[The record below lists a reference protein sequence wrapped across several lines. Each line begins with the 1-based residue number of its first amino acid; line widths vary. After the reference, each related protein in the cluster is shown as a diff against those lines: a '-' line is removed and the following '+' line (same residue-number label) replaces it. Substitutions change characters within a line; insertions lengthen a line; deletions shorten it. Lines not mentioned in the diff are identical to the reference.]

1 MARLNETAWVNQKIE
16 IHAPG
21 LTEKLS
27 VFFVW
32 HVTKLRQ
39 SLVIPFPNVSIP
51 RTPMAVTP
59 LE

>member
-32 HVTKLRQ
+32 HVTKL
-39 SLVIPFPNVSIP
+39 
-51 RTPMAVTP
+51 
-59 LE
+59 